1 MQFKKNRNFTFCI
14 KLLLSDLPQT
24 MTLSDLYLIF
34 VMQKCVVLRRF
45 SWQMN
50 NAKLLL
56 FVATDVAD
64 CSQASVCKMAFE
76 SLTI

>member
-1 MQFKKNRNFTFCI
+1 
-14 KLLLSDLPQT
+14 

-45 SWQMN
+45 CWQMN